1 MGKIHKRKV
10 GRLRKRHPKYM
21 SLGALKRL
29 ILEDGRIDKDEVRQ
43 IRTKIY
49 ADGVIDQDEAEFLF
63 ALNDATSDNDPAWK
77 PLFVN
82 AIGSYVLDDLESPG
96 AVDAEEAQW
105 LVEKIKADGEVDENE
120 AALIEYIRRQAISV
134 DPILDQI

>member
-1 MGKIHKRKV
+1 MGRVHKRKV
-10 GRLRKRHPKYM
+10 GKNRTRHPKYM
-21 SLGALKRL
+21 SLGALQKL
-29 ILEDGRIDKDEVRQ
+29 VLADGRIDKEEVRQ

-77 PLFVN
+77 SLFIN
-82 AIGSYVLDDLESPG
+82 AVASYVLDDRNSPG
-96 AVDAEEAQW
+96 VVDAEEAQW
-105 LVEKIKADGEVDENE
+105 LVDKIKADGEVDENE
-120 AALIEYIRRQAISV
+120 AALIKLIRRQAISV